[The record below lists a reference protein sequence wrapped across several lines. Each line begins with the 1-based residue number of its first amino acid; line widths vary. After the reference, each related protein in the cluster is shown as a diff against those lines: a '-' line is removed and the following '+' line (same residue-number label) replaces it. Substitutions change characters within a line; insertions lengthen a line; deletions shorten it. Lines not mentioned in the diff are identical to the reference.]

1 MVINYDF
8 GVNGMIKELVQEK
21 EWLEAFPVLNEL
33 RTHLNESTYL
43 EFLQSMKEE
52 GYKLFALYHNEQ
64 VVAVA
69 GVAIWTN
76 FYYGKHVF
84 VYDLV
89 TQSSQRSK
97 GYGEQLLSYIHQY
110 AILKGCGIVALE
122 SGLFRTDAHKFYE
135 TKMGYEKFC
144 YSFKKVL

>member
-1 MVINYDF
+1 
-8 GVNGMIKELVQEK
+8 MIKELVEEK
-21 EWLEAFPVLNEL
+21 EWLEAFPVMNEL

-43 EFLQSMKEE
+43 EILHSMREE

-64 VVAVA
+64 VVAVT
-69 GVAIWTN
+69 GVAIRTN

-84 VYDLV
+84 VYELV

-97 GYGEQLLSYIHQY
+97 GYGEKLLSYIHQY
-110 AILKGCGIVALE
+110 AIHNGCGIVALE
-122 SGLFRTDAHKFYE
+122 SALFRSDAHRFYE

>member
-1 MVINYDF
+1 
-8 GVNGMIKELVQEK
+8 MIKELVEEK
-21 EWLEAFPVLNEL
+21 EWLEAFPVMNEL

-43 EFLQSMKEE
+43 EILHSMREE

-64 VVAVA
+64 VVAVT
-69 GVAIWTN
+69 GVAIRTN

-84 VYDLV
+84 VYELV

-97 GYGEQLLSYIHQY
+97 GYGEKLLSYIHQY
-110 AILKGCGIVALE
+110 AIDNGCGIVTLE
-122 SGLFRTDAHKFYE
+122 SALFRSDAHRFYE

>member
-1 MVINYDF
+1 
-8 GVNGMIKELVQEK
+8 MIKELVEEK
-21 EWLEAFPVLNEL
+21 EWLEAFPVMNEL

-43 EFLQSMKEE
+43 EILHSMREE

-64 VVAVA
+64 VVAVT
-69 GVAIWTN
+69 GVAIRTN

-84 VYDLV
+84 VYELV

-97 GYGEQLLSYIHQY
+97 GYGEKLLSYIHQY
-110 AILKGCGIVALE
+110 AIHNGCGIVNLE
-122 SGLFRTDAHKFYE
+122 SALFRSDAHRFYE

>member
-1 MVINYDF
+1 
-8 GVNGMIKELVQEK
+8 MIKELLQEK

-33 RTHLNESTYL
+33 RTHLNKSTYL
-43 EFLQSMKEE
+43 NFLHSMREE
-52 GYKLFALYHNEQ
+52 GYKLFALYDNEQ
-64 VVAVA
+64 VVAVT
-69 GVAIWTN
+69 GIAIRTN
-76 FYYGKHVF
+76 FYYGKHIF

-97 GYGEQLLSYIHQY
+97 GYGEELLSYIHQF
-110 AILKGCGIVALE
+110 AIRNGCGIVSLE
-122 SGLFRTDAHKFYE
+122 SGLFRAEAHRFYE

>member
-1 MVINYDF
+1 
-8 GVNGMIKELVQEK
+8 MIKELIQEK

-33 RTHLNESTYL
+33 RTHLNKSTYL
-43 EFLQSMKEE
+43 DFLHSMREE
-52 GYKLFALYHNEQ
+52 GYKLFAIYDNEQ
-64 VVAVA
+64 VVAVT
-69 GVAIWTN
+69 GIAIRTN
-76 FYYGKHVF
+76 FYYGKHIF

-110 AILKGCGIVALE
+110 AIRNGCGIVALE
-122 SGLFRTDAHKFYE
+122 SGLFRAEAHRFYE

>member
-1 MVINYDF
+1 
-8 GVNGMIKELVQEK
+8 MIKELVEEK
-21 EWLEAFPVLNEL
+21 EWLEAFPVMNEL

-43 EFLQSMKEE
+43 EILHSMREE

-64 VVAVA
+64 VVAVT
-69 GVAIWTN
+69 GVAIRTN

-84 VYDLV
+84 VYELV
-89 TQSSQRSK
+89 THSSQRSK
-97 GYGEQLLSYIHQY
+97 GYGEKLLSYIHQY
-110 AILKGCGIVALE
+110 AIHNGCGIVNLE
-122 SGLFRTDAHKFYE
+122 SALFRSDAHRFYE

>member
-1 MVINYDF
+1 
-8 GVNGMIKELVQEK
+8 MIKELVEEK
-21 EWLEAFPVLNEL
+21 EWLEAFPVMNEL

-43 EFLQSMKEE
+43 EILHSMREE

-64 VVAVA
+64 VVAVT
-69 GVAIWTN
+69 GVAIRTN

-84 VYDLV
+84 VYELV

-97 GYGEQLLSYIHQY
+97 GYGEKLLSYIHQY
-110 AILKGCGIVALE
+110 AIQNGCGIVNLE
-122 SGLFRTDAHKFYE
+122 SALFRSDAHRFYE